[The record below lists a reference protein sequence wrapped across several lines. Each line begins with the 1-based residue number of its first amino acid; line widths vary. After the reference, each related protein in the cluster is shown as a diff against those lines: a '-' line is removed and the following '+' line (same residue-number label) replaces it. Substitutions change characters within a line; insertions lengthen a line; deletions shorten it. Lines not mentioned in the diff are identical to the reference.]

1 MMALI
6 PTERFYRS
14 NWIEYRRNHCSII
27 KDVKPNTLLLG
38 NSIVAD
44 ISRYANVSNEYFA
57 PINV

>member
-6 PTERFYRS
+6 PTEQFYQS

-38 NSIVAD
+38 DSIVAD
-44 ISRYANVSNEYFA
+44 LSR
-57 PINV
+57 